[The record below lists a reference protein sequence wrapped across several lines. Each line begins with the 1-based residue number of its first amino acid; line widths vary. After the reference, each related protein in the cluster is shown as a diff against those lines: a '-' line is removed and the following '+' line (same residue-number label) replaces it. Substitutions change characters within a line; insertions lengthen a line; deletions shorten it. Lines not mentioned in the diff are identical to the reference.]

1 MLDIN
6 VPKNS
11 TINDTQIYNNTI
23 LRNLPKNWQRNNAI
37 MQLVEQSIGSRN
49 KFVLLDEIGMF
60 YIINED
66 AGNWDSGCWYS
77 NTSYQY
83 SYRNVITSNY
93 YTKVKTNK
101 VTNYW
106 DDLDNWENK
115 YTAKD
120 TECSCCN
127 LTKDI
132 SEIVYSKYW
141 ESYLCEE
148 CNRTFAS

>member
-23 LRNLPKNWQRNNAI
+23 LRNLPKGWQRNNAI
-37 MQLVEQSIGSRN
+37 VKLVEQSIGNRN
-49 KFVLLDEIGMF
+49 KFVLMDEIGMY

-66 AGNWDSGCWYS
+66 AGQWDNGCWYS

-83 SYRNVITSNY
+83 IYLNIINSNY
-93 YTKVKTNK
+93 YTKVKTSK

-106 DDLDNWENK
+106 NDIDGWEK
-115 YTAKD
+115 E
-120 TECSCCN
+120 TENIKNECTCCGMS
-127 LTKDI
+127 K
-132 SEIVYSKYW
+132 SVEEIVYSRYW
-141 ESYLCEE
+141 DAYLCEE
-148 CNRTFAS
+148 CNNTFV